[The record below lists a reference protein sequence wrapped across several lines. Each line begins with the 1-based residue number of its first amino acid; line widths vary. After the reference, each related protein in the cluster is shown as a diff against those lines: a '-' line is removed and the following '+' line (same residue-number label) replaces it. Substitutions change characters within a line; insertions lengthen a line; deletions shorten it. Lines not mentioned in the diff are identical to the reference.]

1 MRIFAENKRALFDYE
16 VLEKYE
22 AGVKLHGF
30 EVKAVK
36 TGHIDLTGSY
46 VTIRN
51 GEAFLL
57 NAFIPPYQ
65 PKNTPASYEP
75 RRTRK
80 LLLKSSE
87 IKALIG
93 KSKGLTMIPIRV
105 YTKDHGKLKIEFALA
120 KARKKY
126 DKREQIR
133 KREVMRE
140 IRGDAGFRRDS
151 SLK

>member
-1 MRIFAENKRALFDYE
+1 MKIFAENKRALFDYE

-46 VTIRN
+46 ATIRN
-51 GEAFLL
+51 GEVFLL

-65 PKNTPASYEP
+65 AKNTPASYEP
-75 RRTRK
+75 KRTRK

-105 YTKDHGKLKIEFALA
+105 YTKDRGKLKIEFALA
-120 KARKKY
+120 RARKKY
-126 DKREQIR
+126 DKRELIK
-133 KREVMRE
+133 KREAMRE
-140 IRGDAGFRRDS
+140 MRGVKF
-151 SLK
+151 

>member
-1 MRIFAENKRALFDYE
+1 MRIYAENKRALFDYE

-46 VTIRN
+46 VTIKN
-51 GEAFLL
+51 GEVFLL
-57 NAFIPPYQ
+57 NAFIPPHQ
-65 PKNTPASYEP
+65 PKNTPAFYEP
-75 RRTRK
+75 KRTRK

-120 KARKKY
+120 RARKKY
-126 DKREQIR
+126 DKREQIK
-133 KREVMRE
+133 KREAAREMRPLF
-140 IRGDAGFRRDS
+140 GKGNPKF
-151 SLK
+151 